1 MYVRAP
7 RVFGTVLTVVLSIG
21 AASACGSG
29 STGVDA
35 LADAAADSDNPGAE
49 TKAADAGPTK
59 PLTKV
64 GGANPEGKGWLDW
77 SSGTDK
83 PEILKGPQGG
93 QHIWVSARTANLH
106 PKKARII
113 VTMYLETPTGDQIV
127 KPGTVEMTG
136 TLKWENDW
144 LVYAGL
150 PAFVKEPCVI
160 RNMKVRVELAV
171 DDLYGVHAEDKAWIT
186 PVWKGYCEGDP

>member
-1 MYVRAP
+1 MVQGRRCNRWGAW
-7 RVFGTVLTVVLSIG
+7 VL
-21 AASACGSG
+21 C
-29 STGVDA
+29 
-35 LADAAADSDNPGAE
+35 AAAAIGCE
-49 TKAADAGPTK
+49 KAAAGIDAGPDPPADSQTAGPDGQPGDIPNTK
-59 PLTKV
+59 PTTRV
-64 GGANPEGKGWLDW
+64 GGADPEGKGWLDW
-77 SSGTDK
+77 STGKDT

-106 PKKARII
+106 PKKARIT
-113 VTMYLETPTGDQIV
+113 VTMFLETPTGDQVV

-136 TLKWENDW
+136 TLKWEEGW

-160 RNMKVRVELAV
+160 RDKKVRVELAV
-171 DDLYGVHAEDKAWIT
+171 DDLYGVHAADTAWIT